1 MNQELISSLPAVRGR
16 YTAQALLCDQ
26 TWFRVGGA
34 ADVLF
39 RPADEEDLIDFLKKR
54 PVDIPVTVLGAGSN
68 VLVRDSG
75 VRGVVIRLTR
85 GFSAIDIDGLEV
97 TVGAGALD
105 RTVALTCADH
115 GIGGLEF
122 LVGIPGT
129 MGGAVKMNAGAYNQE
144 IKDCLLWADA
154 VDLSGTKVRLTPDD
168 LQFSYRHSDL
178 PAHMIITKV
187 ALKGVEKAPADLHA
201 TLKTLLQQREE
212 TQPVRGQ
219 TGGSTFKNP
228 LVQKAWE
235 LIDQAGCRGLMVGQ
249 AQMSEKHCNFMLN
262 LGGATAQD
270 LEQLGELVR
279 HKVFESSGVQL
290 EWEIIRL
297 GKEKE

>member
-1 MNQELISSLPAVRGR
+1 MNDPFISSLPPVRGR
-16 YTAQALLCDQ
+16 YTPQAVLADQ

-39 RPADEEDLIDFLKKR
+39 RPADEADLIDFLTYC
-54 PVDIPVTVLGAGSN
+54 PSHIPITILGAGSN
-68 VLVRDSG
+68 VLVRDKG
-75 VRGVVIRLTR
+75 LRGVVIRLTR
-85 GFSAIDIDGLEV
+85 GFSAIEIQGDEL

-122 LVGIPGT
+122 LVGIPGA

-144 IKDCLLWADA
+144 IKDCLMWVDA
-154 VDLSGTKVRLTPDD
+154 VDFSGKKVRLTPDD
-168 LQFSYRHSDL
+168 LQFSYRHSAL
-178 PAHMIITKV
+178 PDHMIVTKV
-187 ALKGVEKAPADLHA
+187 GLKGYKKEPDELHH
-201 TLKTLLQQREE
+201 TLKNLLHQREA

-228 LVQKAWE
+228 LPHKAWE
-235 LIDQAGCRGLMVGQ
+235 LIDRAGCRGLMVGQ

-279 HKVFESSGVQL
+279 EKVFASTGIRL

-297 GKEKE
+297 G

>member
-1 MNQELISSLPAVRGR
+1 MTQDLLHHLPIVKGR
-16 YTAQALLCDQ
+16 YTPQALMAEQ
-26 TWFRVGGA
+26 TWFRVGGP

-39 RPADEEDLIDFLKKR
+39 RPSDEEDLIHFLTECGQ
-54 PVDIPVTVLGAGSN
+54 DIPITVLGAGSN
-68 VLVRDSG
+68 VLVRDG
-75 VRGVVIRLTR
+75 GLRGVVIRLNR
-85 GFSAIDIDGLEV
+85 GFSKIDIHGHDII
-97 TVGAGALD
+97 VGAGALD
-105 RTVALTCADH
+105 RTLALTCADH

-129 MGGAVKMNAGAYNQE
+129 LGGAVKMNAGAYNQE
-144 IKDCLLWADA
+144 IKDCLLW
-154 VDLSGTKVRLTPDD
+154 VDVVDFSGTKHRLTKED
-168 LQFSYRHSDL
+168 LQFSYRHSAL
-178 PAHMIITKV
+178 PDHMIITKV
-187 ALKGVEKAPADLHA
+187 ALRGYDENPEKLRQ
-201 TLKTLLQQREE
+201 TLNHLLDQREA

-228 LVQKAWE
+228 LPKKAWE
-235 LIDQAGCRGLMVGQ
+235 LIDEAGCRGLMIGQ

-279 HKVFESSGVQL
+279 QKVLEKSGTPL

-297 GKEKE
+297 G

>member
-1 MNQELISSLPAVRGR
+1 MNDVLIQKLPPVRGR
-16 YTAQALLCDQ
+16 YTPQALMADQ
-26 TWFRVGGA
+26 TWFRVGGT

-39 RPADEEDLIDFLKKR
+39 RPADEADLMDFLSQCPKE
-54 PVDIPVTVLGAGSN
+54 IPITVLGAGSN
-68 VLVRDSG
+68 VLVRDQG
-75 VRGVVIRLTR
+75 IRGVVIRLTR
-85 GFSAIDIDGLEV
+85 GFSSIEIMGDELTI
-97 TVGAGALD
+97 GAGALD

-115 GIGGLEF
+115 GIGGFEF

-129 MGGAVKMNAGAYNQE
+129 IGGAVKMNAGAYNQE
-144 IKDCLLWADA
+144 IKDVLSWVDA
-154 VDLSGTKVRLTPDD
+154 IDFSGVKHRLTPED
-168 LQFSYRHSDL
+168 LQFSYRHSAL
-178 PAHMIITKV
+178 PDQMIITRV
-187 ALKGVEKAPADLHA
+187 GLKGYEEDSLKLHQ
-201 TLKTLLQQREE
+201 TLKQLLQQREE

-228 LVQKAWE
+228 LPQKAWE
-235 LIDQAGCRGLMVGQ
+235 LIDQARCRGLMVGQ

-279 HKVFESSGVQL
+279 QKVLASSGTQL

-297 GKEKE
+297 G